1 VRDIELYRQLLGL
14 ETPWTVDRVDLNVKQ
29 QRVDVWAKHD
39 KVKAWPCPECGKDG
53 GLHDHDEERAWRHLD
68 SCSFQTHLHA
78 RVPRVRCPE
87 HGVRQVRVAWA
98 EPKSRFTALFERLAI
113 DVLLETS
120 ISGATKILGLSWDE
134 AHHIME
140 RAVARGLMRRPH
152 EVPRH
157 MGIDEKAIAKGHR
170 YVTLVNDLDHGHV
183 IEVAEDRTNAS
194 VTQCLGKFSMNDL
207 AKVEAF
213 AMDMWKPYEQMVRRY
228 VDDADKKIVFDP
240 FHIVQHMNNAV
251 DIVRRQENKTLRV
264 DGDDRLVGT
273 KYLWLYGEENLPTD
287 RLDLTTRMRFATLR
301 SSNLKTARA
310 WALKESL
317 RGLWKHRSR
326 AAGERWWKRWYGW
339 AMRSRLTSVKNVAAM
354 VKRHLPN
361 VLTYFKHRITNAGSE
376 AINTVVQMLKKRA
389 FGYRNFQN
397 FRTVILFRCGGLN
410 LYPATHLKPG

>member
-1 VRDIELYRQLLGL
+1 MRDIELYRQLLGL
-14 ETPWTVDRVDLNVKQ
+14 EKPWTVDRVELNVKQ

-53 GLHDHDEERAWRHLD
+53 GLHDHDEERTWRHLD

-87 HGVRQVRVAWA
+87 HGVRQVRVSWA
-98 EPKSRFTALFERLAI
+98 EPTSRFTALFERLAI

-120 ISGATKILGLSWDE
+120 ISGATKILVLSWDE

-183 IEVAEDRTNAS
+183 IEVAEDRTTTS

-251 DIVRRQENKTLRV
+251 DIVRRQENKELRV
-264 DGDDRLVGT
+264 DDDDRLVGT

-287 RLDLTTRMRFATLR
+287 RLDLETRMRFATLR

-317 RGLWKHRSR
+317 RGLWKQRSR

-339 AMRSRLTSVKNVAAM
+339 AMRARLTSVKNVAAM

-410 LYPATHLKPG
+410 LYPATHLKPR